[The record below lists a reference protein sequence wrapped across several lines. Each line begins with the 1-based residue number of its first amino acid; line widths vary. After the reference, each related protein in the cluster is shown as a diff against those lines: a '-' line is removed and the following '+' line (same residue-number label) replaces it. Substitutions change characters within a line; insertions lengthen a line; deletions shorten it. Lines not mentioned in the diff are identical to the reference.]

1 MEVCNNSAAC
11 EREAM
16 IKSLI
21 LVRHAKTE
29 PRSPEIEDHQRQLTS
44 AGIRSAKAAL
54 PRALSLVENPKE
66 WRIWSSPALRAWQT
80 AEIVA
85 DAMGLKEIEKNPNL
99 YSDEVH
105 ALRKSLAEEK
115 GNLVLV
121 GHNPYL
127 EEFADSICPHHL
139 RLNKSS
145 VACFTFED
153 GNLHEAELSW
163 FVQGPDSS
171 RWESLVQVETA
182 MQRAARRASA
192 ATWTF
197 FDEPKDPA
205 HLHEVREALRNCLT
219 LLDFVEPYLKK
230 KQYTRTRETIDA
242 FLRDTSELRKLA
254 IPSHTAEQW
263 SSIPFVT
270 PEAQRMYDRL
280 RILEAERNRIF
291 AKLQTPQRQKA
302 FHEASQA
309 LRSLEWKSKYEA
321 EGIERAEMR
330 RRFKKLRRDVKE
342 VREKYDALP
351 DEQRSGEGARKLE
364 KLEAR
369 FEYLAEALSDLFAK
383 DVDTDDYAL

>member
-1 MEVCNNSAAC
+1 MEYHPLFSSC
-11 EREAM
+11 ERVAM

-54 PRALSLVENPKE
+54 PRALALVDNPKE

-85 DAMGLKEIEKNPNL
+85 DALGLKEIEKNPNL

-115 GNLVLV
+115 GNLILV

-127 EEFADSICPHHL
+127 EEFADSLCPHNL
-139 RLNKSS
+139 TLNKSA
-145 VACFTFED
+145 VVCFNFTNGD
-153 GNLHEAELSW
+153 LRSGELAW
-163 FVQGPDSS
+163 FVQGPDST
-171 RWESLVQVETA
+171 RWETLVQMETA
-182 MQRAARRASA
+182 MQRAARRASGV
-192 ATWTF
+192 TWTF

-205 HLHEVREALRNCLT
+205 HLHDVREALRNCLT
-219 LLDFVEPYLKK
+219 LLDFAAPYLKK
-230 KQYTRTRETIDA
+230 KQYQRTRETIDS
-242 FLRDTSELRKLA
+242 FLRDTADLRKLA
-254 IPSHTAEQW
+254 IPSRAAEQW
-263 SSIPFVT
+263 DSIPFVT

-280 RILEAERNRIF
+280 RILEAERNRIL
-291 AKLQTPQRQKA
+291 AKLESPQRQKA

-309 LRSLEWKSKYEA
+309 LRDLQWKSAVEA
-321 EGIERAEMR
+321 EGVERSEVR
-330 RRFKKLRRDVKE
+330 HRFKKMKREARE
-342 VREKYDALP
+342 AREKYDSLP

-364 KLEAR
+364 KQEAR
-369 FEYLAEALSDLFAK
+369 LEYLGEALSELFAK
-383 DVDTDDYAL
+383 EVDPGDHAL